1 MRNDCYVDCNGR
13 CCFSSSSG
21 GTCAV
26 GNCGDVG
33 SHYCVGDCISGFAET
48 VAFIESAKYWRYGKD
63 IYERKLSAVLYGW
76 AESGEGYPYLSA
88 AKRDHWAAC
97 VCIWCISYIYFS
109 KGKERGAQFGVA
121 QLLRSIAYS
130 GVICD
135 CLYSCSKWSLFNWS
149 SCSICG
155 SNCSAFRGNTDACV
169 ITTDDS
175 DTSAILQEISWL
187 HWYWRTFR
195 VWRIW

>member
-63 IYERKLSAVLYGW
+63 IHERKLSAVLYG
-76 AESGEGYPYLSA
+76 
-88 AKRDHWAAC
+88 
-97 VCIWCISYIYFS
+97 
-109 KGKERGAQFGVA
+109 
-121 QLLRSIAYS
+121 
-130 GVICD
+130 
-135 CLYSCSKWSLFNWS
+135 
-149 SCSICG
+149 
-155 SNCSAFRGNTDACV
+155 
-169 ITTDDS
+169 
-175 DTSAILQEISWL
+175 
-187 HWYWRTFR
+187 
-195 VWRIW
+195 